1 MAEDVGTVSTIL
13 FASSNFDAFIRG
25 IEWQGITRDGIDQ
38 TTLGTNDARAWLP
51 SDLHNPGTVA
61 LELCFEPNERPPV
74 TGTAETVSVRH
85 PSGAGYSVAGI
96 VTAWEWLAPLERM
109 MTARVEVKA
118 SGPIT
123 FATRLT
129 IKNDEAV
136 VVTNDDGSMCY
147 VETAA

>member
-1 MAEDVGTVSTIL
+1 MADVGTGSTIL
-13 FASSNFDAFIRG
+13 FTRSGFDAFIRG
-25 IEWQGITRDGIDQ
+25 IEWKGIIRDGIDS
-38 TTLGTNDARAWLP
+38 TTLAESAACAWLP

-74 TGTAETVSVRH
+74 TGAAETVSLRH
-85 PSGAGYSVAGI
+85 PDGAGYSVTAL
-96 VTAWEWLAPLERM
+96 VTAWEWMAPLERM
-109 MTARVEVKA
+109 MTARVELKA

-129 IKNDEAV
+129 IKNDDAIV
-136 VVTNDDGSMCY
+136 ITNDSGDICY